1 MDHEF
6 HAKAPR
12 REGLRALRMMRGGIL
27 IVAVLGLLS
36 YWMANRMVTPSNSVG
51 DETRSQVAASSAT
64 AEPSAVGFSLGLQ
77 RSRAVLRT
85 KKTLV
90 GKGILPFRS
99 PKDPKGPVVDLGRL
113 LGPGSPPPAIGV
125 EPILMPAVFTRRYHA
140 PLFFMDGEAVDPF
153 LNEGVA
159 SERTMSAKDILMENG
174 VEFEEGGSTAFYLRS
189 ASELVVRATAYELEK
204 VDRLVEEWQ
213 GGSQAPNRESGRNE
227 E

>member
-1 MDHEF
+1 MDHEC

-12 REGLRALRMMRGGIL
+12 RECLRGTSMMRGGIL
-27 IVAVLGLLS
+27 IVAVLGLLGS
-36 YWMANRMVTPSNSVG
+36 WMANRMVSKPKSVG
-51 DETRSQVAASSAT
+51 DEMLSQVAASSAK
-64 AEPSAVGFSLGLQ
+64 AKPSATGFSLGLQ
-77 RSRAVLRT
+77 CSRAVLRP

-90 GKGILPFRS
+90 GKEILPCRS

-140 PLFFMDGEAVDPF
+140 PLFFMGGEAVDPF

-159 SERTMSAKDILMENG
+159 SERTKSAKEILMENG
-174 VEFEEGGSTAFYLRS
+174 VEFEEDGSIAFYIRS
-189 ASELVVRATAYELEK
+189 ASELVVRATADQLEQ

-213 GGSQAPNRESGRNE
+213 APDGESGRNE
-227 E
+227 D